1 MKNEHGMCL
10 AVMSVVQKRAEEDGA
25 QIIQA
30 KCDPSKTGQKWK
42 WELTGGY
49 CKRFCNGWNFCLF
62 NEKFNQKAAHIVHF
76 HRIIDARQH
85 WIQKLNPGPVMNFE
99 FCLAVDKDSNAHGA
113 AIITTDCNPKE
124 KGQRWTYGP
133 A

>member
-10 AVMSVVQKRAEEDGA
+10 AVLSVVKKRAEENGA
-25 QIIQA
+25 EIIQA
-30 KCDPSKTGQKWK
+30 KCDPSKKGQNWK
-42 WELTGGY
+42 WEIDNNV
-49 CKRFCNGWNFCLF
+49 KRLCNGWNFCLF
-62 NEKFNQKAAHIVHF
+62 NEKFHPKAAHIIHF
-76 HRIIDARQH
+76 HRLRDPRQH
-85 WIQKLNPGPVMNFE
+85 WIQNTNPGLVMNFH

-113 AIITTDCNPKE
+113 AIITTDCNVKE

>member
-10 AVMSVVQKRAEEDGA
+10 AVMSVVKKRAEEDGA

-30 KCDPSKTGQKWK
+30 KCDPSKKGQNWK
-42 WELTGGY
+42 WEIDNNV
-49 CKRFCNGWNFCLF
+49 KRLCNGWNFCLF
-62 NEKFNQKAAHIVHF
+62 NEKFHQKAARIIHF
-76 HRIIDARQH
+76 HRLRDPRQH
-85 WIQKLNPGPVMNFE
+85 WIQKRNPGPVMNFE